1 MAQRDMD
8 RFRNAHLVQ
17 ESLNVPG
24 WKPSR
29 QEVMIMLTLAIISLM
44 VSLDAT
50 VIITSL
56 STIVQALNATATQ
69 GFWIGTSY
77 LLTCAVTMPFIASL
91 SDILGRPRCLLASIV
106 TFTIGTILCAA
117 ARTITVMLVG
127 RCVQGIGGGGII
139 ILSLVIF
146 SDIVP
151 LRSRPRYVGIIQGAW
166 AIGTC
171 IGPIVGG
178 GLATPSLWRCVFY
191 LMFPFAGI
199 GLVFVPLFV
208 RLKPRKA
215 AATWKEM
222 FNRIDWLGGFLFISS
237 ATSFLIAVSWGGVQ
251 EPWGSWRTIV
261 PLTIG
266 GLGLIATMLWER
278 FGALHPFLRHSLFE
292 RPSAVAVYACSFAQ
306 GLLLYGQLY
315 YIPFFFESVRLDSP
329 IRTGVSLLPVMLT
342 LIPASVV
349 VGSIITRL
357 GHYRWAIWAGWTL
370 GTLGTGLTILWDE
383 TTGLAARVII
393 LVILGLGHGLLLNSL
408 NTASQAVAGDSGASH
423 KEDTD
428 KGARDHG
435 VTDNGAIDNGVSD
448 SVSVSNQGSAVA
460 MYAFLRSF
468 GMAVGVGIGG
478 SMFQNVMKH
487 KLLDLGLSPEIAV
500 RAESYIA
507 VLRQM
512 EPDSPA
518 RAAVTAAY
526 VHGFK
531 GVFGFFCA
539 LAGTALLVSV
549 VFVRHYELNTSKLGG
564 EHTLDLDLD
573 RMDGTRSGYP
583 GTTTKTAEASV
594 TTDSDTGIER
604 SGDRNRGRDLRTD
617 LEG

>member
-1 MAQRDMD
+1 MTY
-8 RFRNAHLVQ
+8 
-17 ESLNVPG
+17 S
-24 WKPSR
+24 
-29 QEVMIMLTLAIISLM
+29 
-44 VSLDAT
+44 
-50 VIITSL
+50 
-56 STIVQALNATATQ
+56 
-69 GFWIGTSY
+69 
-77 LLTCAVTMPFIASL
+77 
-91 SDILGRPRCLLASIV
+91 
-106 TFTIGTILCAA
+106 
-117 ARTITVMLVG
+117 
-127 RCVQGIGGGGII
+127 
-139 ILSLVIF
+139 
-146 SDIVP
+146 
-151 LRSRPRYVGIIQGAW
+151 QGAW
-166 AIGTC
+166 AVGTC

-222 FNRIDWLGGFLFISS
+222 FNRVDWLGGFLFISS

-251 EPWGSWRTIV
+251 EPWSRWRTIV

-266 GLGLIATMLWER
+266 CLGLISTMLWER
-278 FGALHPFLRHSLFE
+278 SGAMHPFLRHSLFE

-315 YIPFFFESVRLDSP
+315 YIPFFFESVKLDSP

-349 VGSIITRL
+349 VGSIITRF
-357 GHYRWAIWAGWTL
+357 GIYRWAIWAGWTL
-370 GTLGTGLTILWDE
+370 ATLGTGLTILWGE
-383 TTGLAARVII
+383 NTSLAARVII

-408 NTASQAVAGDSGASH
+408 NTASQAVAGDNGPSRNGATDHGASGD
-423 KEDTD
+423 KE
-428 KGARDHG
+428 
-435 VTDNGAIDNGVSD
+435 VS
-448 SVSVSNQGSAVA
+448 STQAAAVA

-487 KLLDLGLSPEIAV
+487 KLLELGLSPEIAV
-500 RAESYIA
+500 HAESYIA
-507 VLRQM
+507 VLRQLA
-512 EPDSPA
+512 PDSPA
-518 RAAVTAAY
+518 RAAVTGAY

-549 VFVRHYELNTSKLGG
+549 VFVRHYELNTG
-564 EHTLDLDLD
+564 ELSSGHTLDHYDMD
-573 RMDGTRSGYP
+573 RTSEAR
-583 GTTTKTAEASV
+583 KTAAASV
-594 TTDSDTGIER
+594 VTADTSTVW
-604 SGDRNRGRDLRTD
+604 SGARDRGRRTD

>member
-1 MAQRDMD
+1 
-8 RFRNAHLVQ
+8 
-17 ESLNVPG
+17 
-24 WKPSR
+24 
-29 QEVMIMLTLAIISLM
+29 
-44 VSLDAT
+44 
-50 VIITSL
+50 
-56 STIVQALNATATQ
+56 
-69 GFWIGTSY
+69 
-77 LLTCAVTMPFIASL
+77 MPFIASL

-178 GLATPSLWRCVFY
+178 GLATPSPWRCVFY

-315 YIPFFFESVRLDSP
+315 YIPFFFESVKLDTP

-370 GTLGTGLTILWDE
+370 ATLGTGLTILWDE
-383 TTGLAARVII
+383 NSSLAARVIT

-408 NTASQAVAGDSGASH
+408 NTASQAVAGDEVVSH
-423 KEDTD
+423 KRDTD

-435 VTDNGAIDNGVSD
+435 VTDNGARDHGVTDNGARDNGVSD
-448 SVSVSNQGSAVA
+448 SVSVSNQGAAVA

-487 KLLDLGLSPEIAV
+487 KLLELGLSPEIAV
-500 RAESYIA
+500 HAESYIA
-507 VLRQM
+507 VLRNM
-512 EPDSPA
+512 GPDNPA

-549 VFVRHYELNTSKLGG
+549 VFVSHYELNTITRELSG
-564 EHTLDLDLD
+564 EHTLNMDLD
-573 RMDGTRSGYP
+573 RMDGTRSGHSR
-583 GTTTKTAEASV
+583 TTTKTAEASV
-594 TTDSDTGIER
+594 TTDSDTGTVW
-604 SGDRNRGRDLRTD
+604 SGGRDCDRQTD